1 MSITRRRALGTAL
14 VGFPAILK
22 AQAARRP
29 NFLFFFPDQW
39 RYDWTPFRKGL
50 ALRMPHLERMA
61 SRGKRFTRA
70 VVASPVCA
78 PSRACLAAGVEYE
91 RCQVP
96 SNGYDYPLSQTTYY
110 RRLRDSGYHVL
121 GCGKLDL
128 HKKTKDWGRDGR
140 RLVKEWG
147 FTDAIDSAG
156 KGDAISSTLQNGRPM
171 DPFMAHLERR
181 GLLQAHL
188 NDFDKRKGR
197 DSYWNTDPCPLPDAD
212 YGDTWV
218 ASNGI
223 ELLQAVPQGTPWHLV
238 VNFPGPHNPMDI
250 TKSMYQSVQGR
261 SFAPPVQS
269 HEGDAAG
276 HAAIRQNYT
285 AMCENI
291 DTQMG
296 RLLAAVERRGELEN
310 TVVVFSSD
318 HGEMLGDH
326 DRWAKSVP
334 YQPSVG
340 VPLVVSGPGVE
351 SGTTDALVSHID
363 LAATFLD
370 FAGLLVPETMDA
382 RSLRG
387 LLSGRVR
394 THRDVAHSALGNWR
408 MSWDG
413 RFKLV
418 QGFRLREGEVRGAG
432 PDTAELLF
440 DLLEDPG
447 ESANVISRHREV
459 ADRLRLTRNPV

>member
-1 MSITRRRALGTAL
+1 
-14 VGFPAILK
+14 
-22 AQAARRP
+22 
-29 NFLFFFPDQW
+29 
-39 RYDWTPFRKGL
+39 
-50 ALRMPHLERMA
+50 
-61 SRGKRFTRA
+61 
-70 VVASPVCA
+70 
-78 PSRACLAAGVEYE
+78 
-91 RCQVP
+91 
-96 SNGYDYPLSQTTYY
+96 
-110 RRLRDSGYHVL
+110 
-121 GCGKLDL
+121 
-128 HKKTKDWGRDGR
+128 
-140 RLVKEWG
+140 
-147 FTDAIDSAG
+147 
-156 KGDAISSTLQNGRPM
+156 
-171 DPFMAHLERR
+171 
-181 GLLQAHL
+181 
-188 NDFDKRKGR
+188 
-197 DSYWNTDPCPLPDAD
+197 
-212 YGDTWV
+212 
-218 ASNGI
+218 
-223 ELLQAVPQGTPWHLV
+223 
-238 VNFPGPHNPMDI
+238 
-250 TKSMYQSVQGR
+250 
-261 SFAPPVQS
+261 
-269 HEGDAAG
+269 
-276 HAAIRQNYT
+276 
-285 AMCENI
+285 MCENI

>member
-1 MSITRRRALGTAL
+1 
-14 VGFPAILK
+14 
-22 AQAARRP
+22 
-29 NFLFFFPDQW
+29 
-39 RYDWTPFRKGL
+39 
-50 ALRMPHLERMA
+50 
-61 SRGKRFTRA
+61 
-70 VVASPVCA
+70 
-78 PSRACLAAGVEYE
+78 
-91 RCQVP
+91 
-96 SNGYDYPLSQTTYY
+96 
-110 RRLRDSGYHVL
+110 VL

-140 RLVKEWG
+140 RMVKEWG

-156 KGDAISSTLQNGRPM
+156 KGDAISSRLQNGRPM

-188 NDFDKRKGR
+188 DDFDKRKGR
-197 DSYWNTDPCPLPDAD
+197 NSYWNTDPCPLPDAD

-223 ELLQAVPQGTPWHLV
+223 ELLRAVPEGTPWHLV

-250 TKSMYQSVQGR
+250 TKRMHQSVQGR
-261 SFAPPVQS
+261 SFAPPVESQ
-269 HEGDAAG
+269 EGDASG

-291 DTQMG
+291 DAQMG
-296 RLLAAVERRGELEN
+296 RLLAEVERRGDLES
-310 TVVVFSSD
+310 TLVVFCSD

-370 FAGLLVPETMDA
+370 LAGLPVPETMDA

-387 LLSGRVR
+387 LLAGHVR

-408 MSWDG
+408 MAWDG

-418 QGFRLREGEVRGAG
+418 QGFRFREGEVRGAA

-447 ESANVISRHREV
+447 ESENRISRHRNV
-459 ADRLRLTRNPV
+459 ADRLRRSMKRD

>member
-1 MSITRRRALGTAL
+1 MSITRRRALGTVL
-14 VGFPAILK
+14 GGFPAILK

-39 RYDWTPFRKGL
+39 RHDWTPFRKGL
-50 ALRMPHLERMA
+50 ALSMPHLERMA
-61 SRGKRFTRA
+61 SQGMRFSRA

-96 SNGYDYPLSQTTYY
+96 SNEYNYPLSQTTYY
-110 RRLRDSGYHVL
+110 RRLRDAGYHVL

-128 HKKTKDWGRDGR
+128 HKKTKDWGVDGR

-156 KGDAISSTLQNGRPM
+156 KGDAISSTRQSGRPM

-188 NDFDKRKGR
+188 DDFDRRKGKN
-197 DSYWNTDPCPLPDAD
+197 SYWNTDPCPLPDAD

-223 ELLQAVPQGTPWHLV
+223 ELLRAVPNGTPWHLV

-250 TKSMYQSVQGR
+250 TGSMHRSVQGR
-261 SFAPPVQS
+261 SYSAPIRS
-269 HEGDAAG
+269 HEGDNSG
-276 HAAIRQNYT
+276 HTAIRQNYA

-291 DTQMG
+291 DAQMG
-296 RLLAAVERRGELEN
+296 RLLAEVERRGELEN

-340 VPLVVSGPGVE
+340 VPLIVSGPGVE
-351 SGTTDALVSHID
+351 TGTSDALVSHID
-363 LAATFLD
+363 IAATFLD
-370 FAGLLVPETMDA
+370 FAGLPVPEAMDA
-382 RSLRG
+382 ESLRA
-387 LLSGRVR
+387 LLSGRAR
-394 THRDVAHSALGNWR
+394 NHRDVVRSALGNWR
-408 MSWDG
+408 MAWDG

-418 QGFRLREGEVRGAG
+418 QGFRFREGEVNGAEPG
-432 PDTAELLF
+432 DPQVLF
-440 DLLEDPG
+440 DLFDDPG
-447 ESANVISRHREV
+447 ETENRLLRHRDL
-459 ADRLRLTRNPV
+459 ADRLMKTMIRG